1 MKRIESE
8 GIKPEPKTE
17 RSEKQSSEEMEKL
30 TLHIISADLFVAP
43 AARRRGV
50 GRALILAVASSAAT
64 ASSDHGVGTGGT
76 GGTGGSG
83 GGGGARG
90 LKWAMHDLNV
100 GVRGLYD
107 SLAVSDFREYRMR
120 LPYIGPEGR
129 GRRMLSDQAIVQEGD
144 GGEQEQ
150 KEQKEQKQKEEQDE
164 GGPSKGVGVGAT
176 GGGVEEKISLLSI
189 S

>member
-1 MKRIESE
+1 MKASNPNQ
-8 GIKPEPKTE
+8 K
-17 RSEKQSSEEMEKL
+17 RSEVKSRSSEEMEKL

-43 AARRRGV
+43 TARRRGV
-50 GRALILAVASSAAT
+50 GRALILAVAASSAGAAT
-64 ASSDHGVGTGGT
+64 ASSSDHGVGVGGVGGGTGGT

-129 GRRMLSDQAIVQEGD
+129 GRRMLSDQVIVQEGD

-164 GGPSKGVGVGAT
+164 GGPSKGVG
-176 GGGVEEKISLLSI
+176 EEQQE
-189 S
+189 